1 MIHWT
6 QLNTSPW
13 KPQNYGS
20 LIFLIKTSS
29 NSIKKSNINLFPFFL
44 YAWDKGRAAFT
55 TDLRLHWGKPRCSG
69 FLLLFLGK
77 EKTLSMSAAHLLTL
91 QTARSEVSH
100 KQLFVLIS
108 TIIFHQ
114 SESSDV
120 KRYLRMENNSA
131 LEPSE
136 LISASKQGYAQCK
149 FSHSSTWKVSHT
161 QIFLCFQQREGKG
174 GRRGDTHT
182 TYLKAKFFPACP

>member
-1 MIHWT
+1 
-6 QLNTSPW
+6 
-13 KPQNYGS
+13 
-20 LIFLIKTSS
+20 
-29 NSIKKSNINLFPFFL
+29 
-44 YAWDKGRAAFT
+44 
-55 TDLRLHWGKPRCSG
+55 
-69 FLLLFLGK
+69 
-77 EKTLSMSAAHLLTL
+77 MSAAHLLTL

-149 FSHSSTWKVSHT
+149 FSHSST
-161 QIFLCFQQREGKG
+161 
-174 GRRGDTHT
+174 
-182 TYLKAKFFPACP
+182 